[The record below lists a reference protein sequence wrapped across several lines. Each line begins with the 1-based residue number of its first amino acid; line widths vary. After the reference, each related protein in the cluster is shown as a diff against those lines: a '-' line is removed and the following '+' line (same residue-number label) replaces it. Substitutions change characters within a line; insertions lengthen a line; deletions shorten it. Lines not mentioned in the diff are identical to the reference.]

1 MTKNSRFWSRL
12 LVLSHALPRLI
23 FGRKKPSQPQR
34 ILIAHHLLLG
44 DSIMLAGL
52 FKKLRRDHP
61 EAQIDALV
69 PVAWLPI
76 FASQPYGVRALPYDL
91 RSLSSQK
98 QLISEGLYDWA
109 LVQPT
114 TAGRGSPRPWE
125 HVG

>member
-23 FGRKKPSQPQR
+23 FGRRKPSQPRR

-52 FKKLRRDHP
+52 FKKLRRDYP
-61 EAQIDALV
+61 AAQIDVLM

-76 FASQPYGVRALPYDL
+76 FFF
-91 RSLSSQK
+91 
-98 QLISEGLYDWA
+98 
-109 LVQPT
+109 
-114 TAGRGSPRPWE
+114 
-125 HVG
+125 